1 MSRRRRVAL
10 ASVCLSVVLLTSLV
24 VLNPVMSVR
33 REDVFTLEP
42 YLKYD
47 EWQWFAEWFLAL
59 DLPPS
64 QNVTAPF
71 LSSWC
76 ADCVPVPDGTDCSGH
91 CSAFRSAGI
100 PNVGQYYHD
109 TQFENQTPQEP
120 IGFIDGEE
128 FISDRITLAEVRP
141 LLLGLPARIRQT
153 SLGVYIGDT
162 RDLESERNLHPDSP
176 EVVLG
181 GHLRVFL
188 NETPIRAYGKE
199 DMVFYPPWY
208 DTGSS
213 VTFPETVDLTNS
225 TLRFVWFGSATIHV
239 VVRVDY
245 TLYCRAASSLSYL
258 SVKQSCLVERRL
270 LTYLGIGRPRIWDC
284 SNSTLVPSW
293 GSEIE

>member
-1 MSRRRRVAL
+1 ML
-10 ASVCLSVVLLTSLV
+10 VVLLTPLAV
-24 VLNPVMSVR
+24 FNPVMSAG

-59 DLPPS
+59 DLPPY

-76 ADCVPVPDGTDCSGH
+76 ADCVPVADGTDCSGH

-128 FISDRITLAEVRP
+128 FINDRITLAEVRP
-141 LLLGLPARIRQT
+141 LLLGLPARIRET
-153 SLGVYIGDT
+153 SLGVYIGDRGT
-162 RDLESERNLHPDSP
+162 WSQNGTFTHDSP
-176 EVVLG
+176 EVALS

-188 NETPIRAYGKE
+188 NETPVHAYGNE

-213 VTFPETVDLTNS
+213 IAFPGTVDLTNS
-225 TLRFVWFGSATIHV
+225 TVRFVWFGSSTIHV
-239 VVRVDY
+239 IVRVDY
-245 TLYCRAASSLSYL
+245 TLYCRAASSISYL
-258 SVKQSCLVERRL
+258 SVKQSCLVERHL
-270 LTYLGIGRPRIWDC
+270 LTYLGIGRPRVRGC
-284 SNSTLVPSW
+284 SNSTLTRS
-293 GSEIE
+293 